1 MHGTLFNAP
10 VLHYSSVRQMEKI
23 LIQSHALGEGVGLS
37 LGVGR
42 GHGPV
47 DRLSLFGRFDLALP
61 GFSVGPR
68 GAGRVSACALSLVPV
83 PLHVASALALV
94 VLPSGV
100 LGHWTRLAGH
110 LLFKGAA
117 GVLAL
122 ILARAGALT
131 GLSY

>member
-1 MHGTLFNAP
+1 VRSGGDHGHSGHLIRGR
-10 VLHYSSVRQMEKI
+10 VEQE
-23 LIQSHALGEGVGLS
+23 LIQRDALGEGIGFA
-37 LGVGR
+37 LGVGG

-47 DRLSLFGRFDLALP
+47 DRLSLFVRLDLALP

-68 GAGRVSACALSLVPV
+68 GAGRVSACALFLVPV
-83 PLHVASALALV
+83 ALHVASALALV

-100 LGHWTRLAGH
+100 LGLLTRLAGH